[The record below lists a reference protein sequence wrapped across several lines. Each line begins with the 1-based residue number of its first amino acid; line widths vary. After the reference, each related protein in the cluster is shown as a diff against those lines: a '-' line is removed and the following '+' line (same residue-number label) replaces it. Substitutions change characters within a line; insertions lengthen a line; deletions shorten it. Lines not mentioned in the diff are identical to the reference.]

1 VKIRHTHISR
11 SAAVLVLAAGVLIVA
26 GHFFGVQ
33 KWTTLGTNALPVNLP
48 AAIAFVLSA
57 IALWLS
63 VVPHPP
69 HRLLRIFGLSLTVA
83 SGVAAWIA
91 ITVGTASTDPA
102 LAVAFACI
110 GSCTYVLNRKPESI
124 RNWMCLP
131 LIPVFW
137 ATYFSLT
144 AAFYQTKNLNPYF
157 ERTLIPLPA
166 ALVFAAFLIGQL
178 AVRPDRGLIATVLS
192 RNSGGLLARVTL
204 PILLLLP
211 FTIGW
216 VRIRAVRSGTYDLAA
231 SFAQFSTTNVVVF
244 GAVLWWCAYVLNR
257 MDARRQTILESLRD
271 ANQELHRVNAAL
283 EAKIAEQVRTEA
295 ARKRTELQLFQSQ
308 KMEAMG
314 TLASG
319 IAHDFNNLLTVIL
332 LNAEAAL
339 DDVPK
344 DPAVDS
350 ALREIKK
357 SGTRAAEV
365 VRQIMTFGRK
375 NPAGRRPE
383 NVGDMVT
390 EAVAML
396 RHALQTGIEVRID
409 LAPDLPQIL
418 ADATQV
424 QQVLLNLGNNALQA
438 LPATGGILEIGA
450 VAVTCESNV
459 PTVAGLRPGRY
470 VRITVRDNGHGMS
483 MDTLERVFDP
493 FFTTKPPGKG
503 TGLGLAVVH
512 GIMQLHEGTVTVRSE
527 VGKGSTFSL
536 YFPVVKE
543 AD

>member
-1 VKIRHTHISR
+1 VKVRHTHISR
-11 SAAVLVLAAGVLIVA
+11 SAAVLVLAASALIVA
-26 GHFFGVQ
+26 GHLAGIPQ
-33 KWTTLGTNALPVNLP
+33 WTTLGTNAHPVNLL
-48 AAIAFVLSA
+48 AAAAFLFCG

-63 VVPHPP
+63 VAAQPP
-69 HRLLRIFGLSLTVA
+69 RALLRGFGLGITA
-83 SGVAAWIA
+83 AAAGAAWHA
-91 ITVGTASTDPA
+91 ITAGTASTDPA
-102 LAVAFACI
+102 LAVAFGCI
-110 GSCTYVLNRKPESI
+110 GMCTFVLNRNHESI
-124 RNWMCLP
+124 RPWMCLP

-144 AAFYQTKNLNPYF
+144 AAFYQTKNLNRYF
-157 ERTLIPLPA
+157 EWTLIPLPA
-166 ALVFAAFLIGQL
+166 AIVFAAFLIGQL
-178 AVRPDRGLIATVLS
+178 ATRPDRGIIATVLS

-216 VRIRAVRSGTYDLAA
+216 VRIRAIRSGSYDLAA

-283 EAKIAEQVRTEA
+283 EAKIAEQVRTED

-344 DPAVDS
+344 DPAVEA

-375 NPAGRRPE
+375 SPAGRRPE
-383 NVGDMVT
+383 NVSDMVT

-396 RHALQTGIEVRID
+396 RHALQTGIEVRINV
-409 LAPDLPQIL
+409 APDLPQVL

-438 LPATGGILEIGA
+438 LPDAGGILEIDA

-470 VRITVRDNGHGMS
+470 VRITVRDNGHGMN

-493 FFTTKPPGKG
+493 FFTTKAPGKG

-527 VGKGSTFSL
+527 VGNGSTFSL
-536 YFPVVKE
+536 YFPV
-543 AD
+543 AT